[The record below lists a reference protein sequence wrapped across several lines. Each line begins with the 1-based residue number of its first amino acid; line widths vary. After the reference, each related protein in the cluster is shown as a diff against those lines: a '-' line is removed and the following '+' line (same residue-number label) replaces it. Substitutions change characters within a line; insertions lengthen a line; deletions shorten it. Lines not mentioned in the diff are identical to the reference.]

1 MDALVRGRRLVL
13 AAAVGAAVG
22 GCRAEPGAP
31 VGFSSPRAVSD
42 STRGTFADASAG
54 AVSPIAAD
62 FRSHMTRVSERSVSH
77 GHADRF
83 DGVVW
88 ANDAARA
95 AWEPTGDMPDGAVLV
110 EEAIE
115 RTPKGDRPAGLLV
128 MEKHGT
134 TWRFLLVDDH
144 NRVVDGAREAACVSC
159 HTDAPRDY
167 VFRVESTPVAPTAP
181 TAPAP
186 AASKEGGV

>member
-1 MDALVRGRRLVL
+1 VDTLFRGRRLVL

-31 VGFSSPRAVSD
+31 VGISAPRAVAD

-54 AVSPIAAD
+54 AASPVTAD
-62 FRSHMTRVSERSVSH
+62 FRSHMTRVSERIVSH

-88 ANDAARA
+88 ANDVARA

-128 MEKHGT
+128 MVKHGT
-134 TWRFLLVDDH
+134 MWRFHLVDEH
-144 NRVVDGAREAACVSC
+144 NHVVDGAREAACASC
-159 HTDAPRDY
+159 HTDAPRDF
-167 VFRVESTPVAPTAP
+167 VFRAESTPVAPVASTA
-181 TAPAP
+181 AAP
-186 AASKEGGV
+186 AANKDGGL